1 MTSPTPQ
8 NEPSGDERVPIQRLI
23 WWAIIALLLAA
34 GVVLY
39 FRYAGVVTPLLEA
52 ESSPT

>member
-8 NEPSGDERVPIQRLI
+8 NEPSADERVPIQRLL
-23 WWAIIALLLAA
+23 WWAIIAVILVA

-39 FRYAGVVTPLLEA
+39 FRYADVVTPLLEA
-52 ESSPT
+52 GRTP